1 MKYKNYIKIR
11 YANGVEKYITRMK
24 NSTKQFFTD
33 DGTEAL
39 AFGINSAKDMLYY
52 LACNYYHAYIEVHPD
67 FHIVCNPVKENVEP

>member
-39 AFGINSAKDMLYY
+39 AFGINSAKDMLYC
-52 LACNYYHAYIEVHPD
+52 LACNYYYAYIEVHPD
-67 FHIVCNPVKENVEP
+67 FHIVCNPVKENDEP